1 MEDPALNN
9 GKNDINSEFKQLKK
23 YNKSEI
29 KNEPA
34 RKIKKIKKKINING
48 GTQIKKNPE
57 LHTNI

>member
-9 GKNDINSEFKQLKK
+9 RENNINSEFRQLKK

-34 RKIKKIKKKINING
+34 RKTKKIKKKMNINDG
-48 GTQIKKNPE
+48 I
-57 LHTNI
+57 